1 MELIKRH
8 KGLAIV
14 GGLALILFIIMFMI
28 FARMLFP
35 KGGSEYGNRLN
46 GIVKINKEDTN
57 KLIEELNNKEEV
69 IDVNVRTQGKI
80 IRVAITYNKD
90 VSKDKAKEIANDTYS
105 YYDEKIITYYDFEYF
120 LTQEEILDE
129 EGNNKAYT
137 IAGTKHPD
145 NDHIT
150 WTKN

>member
-28 FARMLFP
+28 FARMLFSNN
-35 KGGSEYGNRLN
+35 GSEYGKRLN
-46 GIVKINKEDTN
+46 GIVKIDKDETK
-57 KLIEELNNKEEV
+57 KLLGEIKDREEV
-69 IDVNVRTQGKI
+69 IDASVRTQGKI
-80 IRVAITYNKD
+80 IYMTIIYQDN
-90 VSKDKAKEIANDTYS
+90 VSKDKAKEIASDTYK
-105 YYDEKIITYYDFEYF
+105 YYSEDVISYYDFEYF
-120 LTQEEILDE
+120 LTQNEMLDE
-129 EGNNKAYT
+129 EANDKSYT

-145 NDHIT
+145 NDYIS

>member
-28 FARMLFP
+28 FARMIFSNN
-35 KGGSEYGNRLN
+35 GSEYGKRLN
-46 GIVKINKEDTN
+46 GIVKIDKDETK
-57 KLIEELNNKEEV
+57 KLLGEIKDREEV
-69 IDVNVRTQGKI
+69 IDASVRTQGKI
-80 IRVAITYNKD
+80 IYMTIIYQDN
-90 VSKDKAKEIANDTYS
+90 VSKDKAKEIASDTYK
-105 YYDEKIITYYDFEYF
+105 YYSEDVISYYDFEYF
-120 LTQEEILDE
+120 LTQNEMLDE
-129 EGNNKAYT
+129 EGNDKSYT

-145 NDHIT
+145 NDYIS